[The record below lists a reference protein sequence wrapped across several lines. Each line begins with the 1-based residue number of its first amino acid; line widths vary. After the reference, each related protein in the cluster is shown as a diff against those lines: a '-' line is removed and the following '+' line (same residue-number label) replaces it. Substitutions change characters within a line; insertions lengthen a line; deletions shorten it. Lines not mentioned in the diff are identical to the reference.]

1 MSGQTDIVWTGKL
14 GSEQGMSKHGM
25 FKTDLSSSKAPG
37 AGGGRWARTD
47 HAGAWCCARELGL
60 YPQGKEERLQGLKQS
75 ENDQVCMSG
84 GRGGEG

>member
-1 MSGQTDIVWTGKL
+1 MSGQTDIVWTGKF

-47 HAGAWCCARELGL
+47 HGL